1 MNERSRIEKTSA
13 EDKSIGFDYQYY
25 YFLNELLNLKS
36 GQTAGY
42 EVLDDVHIEL
52 ADGKTLLVQLKHT
65 VQTNSQGDPINL
77 TKLDADLWKS
87 ISNWCKVIADP
98 ADGRATVVDQLAFLG
113 NTSFLLVSNKSSNA
127 GNSVLSSIDEV
138 SNGTKS
144 HADFISDI
152 DALKAE
158 TKNETIQGYID
169 DLLGLDLG
177 VSAAFLRNLSFGLDL
192 DEIIARC
199 KASILEKQIHP
210 TRVDDVFHAVDS
222 KLRAKSFAT
231 VKAGG
236 KISFNFEQ
244 FNVEYRRDFD
254 KARSAGF
261 VIRNLI
267 PALPANLSDQTFI
280 KQLVDIDD
288 IAADDVEI
296 LMKFTTMRLNFRDNI
311 EQWIQD
317 GDITQTDIYDLEQE
331 ADAHWD
337 NTFSAQYPGRRPPP
351 DEATAATAAT
361 AARGI
366 VQDLRKVKIPLASQ
380 ELPIRMSNGGFYE
393 LSDRPVMGWLHN
405 WKDRYH

>member
-1 MNERSRIEKTSA
+1 MNERSRVDTTSA

-25 YFLNELLNLKS
+25 YFLNELLNLKI

-42 EVLDDVHIEL
+42 EVLDDVHIEQ

-65 VQTNSQGDPINL
+65 VQTNAQGDPINL

-87 ISNWCKVIADP
+87 ISNWCKVIVDP
-98 ADGRATVVDQLAFLG
+98 ADGRAAVADQLAFLR
-113 NTSFLLVSNKSSNA
+113 NTSFLLASNKSGNA
-127 GNSVLSSIDEV
+127 RNSFLSSIDEF
-138 SNGTKS
+138 SSGTKS
-144 HADFISDI
+144 HAGFISDI
-152 DALKAE
+152 HALKA
-158 TKNETIQGYID
+158 KAKDETIRGYID
-169 DLLGLDLG
+169 DLLNLDPG
-177 VSAAFLRNLSFGLDL
+177 VSEAFLRNLSFGLGL

-222 KLRAKSFAT
+222 KLRANSFAT

-236 KISFNFEQ
+236 KISFSFDQ

-261 VIRNLI
+261 VIRELT

-296 LMKFTTMRLNFRDNI
+296 LMKLTTMRLNFRDNV

-317 GDITQTDIYDLEQE
+317 GDITQTDVDYLEQE
-331 ADAHWD
+331 AETHWE
-337 NTFSAQYPGRRPPP
+337 NAFSEHYPGRRPPP
-351 DEATAATAAT
+351 DKAAGTI
-361 AARGI
+361 AARG
-366 VQDLRKVKIPLASQ
+366 VVKELRKVKLPLATQ

-393 LSDRPVMGWLHN
+393 LSDWPVLGWLHN
-405 WKDRYH
+405 WKDRYN

>member
-1 MNERSRIEKTSA
+1 MNERSRVDKTSA

-42 EVLDDVHIEL
+42 EVLDDVHIER

-65 VQTNSQGDPINL
+65 VQTNAQGDPINL
-77 TKLDADLWKS
+77 TTLDPDLWKS

-98 ADGRATVVDQLAFLG
+98 ADGRTAVADQLAFLKK
-113 NTSFLLVSNKSSNA
+113 TSFLLASNKSSNA
-127 GNSVLSSIDEV
+127 LNSVLSSIDEF

-144 HADFISDI
+144 QADFISDI
-152 DALKAE
+152 GALKAK
-158 TKNETIQGYID
+158 TKDKTIQGYID
-169 DLLGLDLG
+169 DFLNLDPG
-177 VSAAFLRNLSFGLDL
+177 VLAAFLLNLSFGLHL

-222 KLRAKSFAT
+222 KLRTNSFET

-236 KISFNFEQ
+236 KISFSFEQ

-261 VIRNLI
+261 VIRDLT

-280 KQLVDIDD
+280 KQLVDIGD

-296 LMKFTTMRLNFRDNI
+296 LMKFTTMRLNFRDNV

-317 GDITQTDIYDLEQE
+317 GDITQTDVYDLEQE

-337 NTFSAQYPGRRPPP
+337 NAFSAQYPGRLPPP
-351 DEATAATAAT
+351 DEAAAAT

-366 VQDLRKVKIPLASQ
+366 VQDLRKVRLPLASQ

-393 LSDRPVMGWLHN
+393 LSDRPVMGWVHN
-405 WKDRYH
+405 WKDRYN